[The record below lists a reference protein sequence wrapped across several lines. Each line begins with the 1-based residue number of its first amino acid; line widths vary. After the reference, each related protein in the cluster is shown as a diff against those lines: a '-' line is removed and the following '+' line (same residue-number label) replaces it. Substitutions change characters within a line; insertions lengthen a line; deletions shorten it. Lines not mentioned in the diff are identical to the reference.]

1 MSNDNIFHPHV
12 NDILCARG
20 KLAINWHRS
29 LLCNGLIKHN
39 RRECHS
45 GDNSAKKELAANL
58 VNHTHSCS
66 PPGRFLKLIDNEWI
80 ELEHTLAIRE
90 KGRH

>member
-1 MSNDNIFHPHV
+1 MINDNIFHPHV
-12 NDILCARG
+12 NDTLCARG
-20 KLAINWHRS
+20 KLAINWLRG

-58 VNHTHSCS
+58 VNHTHSC
-66 PPGRFLKLIDNEWI
+66 LIDNEWI
-80 ELEHTLAIRE
+80 ELEHRLAIRK